1 MKKVTFSALALFISC
16 FAYGQK
22 YAGDSW
28 ASVNSKGTGTLGVV
42 YYPQAG
48 LIYEE
53 GGKMKGV
60 CADLL
65 VEFSAFVQSKY
76 GKKVEVKYLGAE
88 EVFSDFLKVCQTT
101 PDILGVTNVTVTDE
115 RKKVLKFTP
124 AFLSNQETLI
134 THKNAPAV
142 ESLQKISS
150 VLSGYKAKVITGSV
164 HVKYMDQLKR
174 ENFPSLTIEQG
185 PSGPEI
191 LKEIASNP
199 KLFTILDFTE
209 YVDATRNRLPIKK
222 QNVEI
227 GAPQELAFA
236 MAKQTDWDKIW
247 SEFLTSE
254 FRKSEKYRK
263 IIANNL
269 GGAYL
274 SLLK

>member
-1 MKKVTFSALALFISC
+1 LALLLFIS
-16 FAYGQK
+16 FFSFGQK
-22 YAGDSW
+22 YSGDSW
-28 ASVNSKGTGTLGVV
+28 ATVTSKGTGVLGVV

-60 CADLL
+60 CAELL
-65 VEFSAFVQSKY
+65 TEFSAFVQSKY

-88 EVFSDFLKVCQTT
+88 EVFSNFLKTCQTT

-115 RKKVLKFTP
+115 RKKILKFTP

-142 ESLQKISS
+142 ENLSKISS
-150 VLSGYKAKVITGSV
+150 VLNGYKAKVITGSV
-164 HVKYMDQLKR
+164 HVKYMEQLKK

-191 LKEIASNP
+191 LKEISTNP

-227 GAPQELAFA
+227 GAPQDLAFV
-236 MAKQTDWDKIW
+236 MSKQSDWDKIW
-247 SEFLTSE
+247 NEFLTPE

-274 SLLK
+274 SILK